1 MRLQDESIEGHFR
14 KLRVVTWAFLVASP
28 AVYLFA
34 GNLIGQTVKAPAG
47 NELVVYLLFAI
58 GLVQPAFGWVIA
70 RIQIQSYKARP
81 QTDMKPVNLFFTL
94 SLIKMALVEAIYV
107 YGLVSLFITGEFLNM
122 LLLLICGVAWSL
134 VHWPT
139 REKYNRLV
147 ESLGHP

>member
-1 MRLQDESIEGHFR
+1 MSLTEQSVEKQFR
-14 KLRVVTWAFLVASP
+14 TLKVVTWAFLVASP
-28 AVYLFA
+28 VVYLLV
-34 GNLIGQTVKAPAG
+34 GNLVGRTIGAPAG

-70 RIQIQSYKARP
+70 RIQVQAYRARP
-81 QTDMKPVNLFFTL
+81 QTDMQPVNLFFTL

-107 YGLVSLFITGEFLNM
+107 YGLVSLFISGEFLNM
-122 LLLLICGVAWSL
+122 LFFYPVGVAWSL